1 MAGRGDKV
9 EQGVHPIV
17 AEARVTLD
25 AGLLGKNIVVLTLEV
40 ARDLT
45 ETKKYTSEKLRF
57 YILIFSHFLHFFF
70 LFIFTSK
77 TDVS

>member
-1 MAGRGDKV
+1 MTGRRDKV

-45 ETKKYTSEKLRF
+45 ETKEYTSEELRF
-57 YILIFSHFLHFFF
+57 FLLLFFPPE
-70 LFIFTSK
+70 
-77 TDVS
+77 VS